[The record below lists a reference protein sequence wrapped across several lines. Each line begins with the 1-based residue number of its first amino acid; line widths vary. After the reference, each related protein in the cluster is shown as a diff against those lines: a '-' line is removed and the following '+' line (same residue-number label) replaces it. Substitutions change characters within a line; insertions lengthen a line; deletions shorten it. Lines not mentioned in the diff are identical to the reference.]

1 MGALAGTI
9 YPLFHALRP
18 VAVKSSWLPV
28 LALVG
33 LLGGCVTAPQPAAPL
48 DRPMVCA
55 GVDFGPKKLFMAITT
70 DASDVVIR
78 KVHMLD
84 AKAGKMEVL
93 AERRFDCV
101 EPDRRHIE
109 RQLRYFA
116 DDARWD
122 QSVSDGPHYIYF
134 ADGHLKAEGY
144 SPELDF
150 RHHSL
155 LIRVA
160 LAET

>member
-1 MGALAGTI
+1 MRSPVLFLGLSLLAGC
-9 YPLFHALRP
+9 A
-18 VAVKSSWLPV
+18 W
-28 LALVG
+28 
-33 LLGGCVTAPQPAAPL
+33 APQPVVPA

-55 GVDFGPKKLFMAITT
+55 GVGTYGPDRLFMAITT
-70 DASDVVIR
+70 DANGVVVRKIR
-78 KVHMLD
+78 MLD

-93 AERRFDCV
+93 AERRFDCA
-101 EPDRRHIE
+101 ESDRRDIE
-109 RQLRYFA
+109 RQLRYFT

-155 LIRVA
+155 PIRVT
-160 LAET
+160 LAETER